1 MADIRIH
8 LTSVQQLFDSLD
20 PAPFRDKALDRN
32 AEAYLVESA
41 KEFSSRTPLRLVVHG
56 PESLRPSLPDIAAA
70 VRAHFD
76 LALQRLEREMRFR
89 RRIGLR
95 ALGFGVLVLASTI
108 LVGQALARFGS
119 WTGYLQE
126 GLVIVGS
133 VGLWLPA
140 EALLYLWLE
149 TTEER
154 SVLRRLADIP
164 VELDGPGTASP
175 GDSAPR
181 GPR

>member
-8 LTSVQQLFDSLD
+8 LTSIQQLFDSLD

-41 KEFSSRTPLRLVVHG
+41 KEFPRRTPLRLVVHG
-56 PESLRPSLPDIAAA
+56 SESLRPSLPDIATA
-70 VRAHFD
+70 VRAHFA
-76 LALQRLEREMRFR
+76 LALQRLDREGRFR

-95 ALGFGVLVLASTI
+95 ALGFGVLVLVASI
-108 LVGQALARFGS
+108 LAGQGLARLGS

-126 GLVIVGS
+126 GLVVVGS
-133 VGLWLPA
+133 VSLWLPA
-140 EALLYLWLE
+140 EALLYLWIE

-154 SVLRRLADIP
+154 SVLRRLAEIP
-164 VELDGPGTASP
+164 VEFEGPGA
-175 GDSAPR
+175 AE
-181 GPR
+181 

>member
-1 MADIRIH
+1 
-8 LTSVQQLFDSLD
+8 
-20 PAPFRDKALDRN
+20 
-32 AEAYLVESA
+32 
-41 KEFSSRTPLRLVVHG
+41 VVHG

>member
-1 MADIRIH
+1 MMADIRIH
-8 LTSVQQLFDSLD
+8 LTSLPQLFDSLD
-20 PAPFRDKALDRN
+20 PAPFRDKALDRD
-32 AEAYLVESA
+32 AEAYLIESA
-41 KEFSSRTPLRLVVHG
+41 KEFPGRTHLRLVVHG
-56 PESLRPSLPDIAAA
+56 PESLRSSLPDIATA
-70 VRAHFD
+70 VRAHFA
-76 LALQRLEREMRFR
+76 LALQRLEREGRFR

-95 ALGFGVLVLASTI
+95 ALGFGVLVLVTTI
-108 LVGQALARFGS
+108 LAGRALARFGS

-149 TTEER
+149 TSEER

-164 VELDGPGTASP
+164 VEFHGPEEP
-175 GDSAPR
+175 
-181 GPR
+181 